1 MRKSEPG
8 PPPEQ
13 VASAFSRIRS
23 PRSACPRR
31 PQPTNRRT
39 PPLWSAPFRPATKR
53 SHQRADE
60 LIAARGVIQRRSV
73 PSAHPVRRGPCSAS
87 NTSISLRHRS
97 SLQARKPRTLSGA
110 ALVRPQPR
118 QEPPTPGR
126 KSPRSLPVSPRSRS
140 HVVQS
145 FDGLPDLDRAARQQA
160 PRLLAELQT
169 GPSTRASAL
178 LRPGATSCPRRRYT
192 QRA

>member
-39 PPLWSAPFRPATKR
+39 PPLWSAPFCPATKR

-60 LIAARGVIQRRSV
+60 LIAAQGVSQRRSV
-73 PSAHPVRRGPCSAS
+73 PSAGPMSRGPCSAS
-87 NTSISLRHRS
+87 DTSISLRHRS

-118 QEPPTPGR
+118 KEPLTPGR
-126 KSPRSLPVSPRSRS
+126 KSPRSLPVSPEAAT
-140 HVVQS
+140 S
-145 FDGLPDLDRAARQQA
+145 FSPSMGYLILIA
-160 PRLLAELQT
+160 PRGTRRRACSPSFKP
-169 GPSTRASAL
+169 GPADAPVPL
-178 LRPGATSCPRRRYT
+178 LRPGATSCPRRPYT